1 MYSDDE
7 PRATPTVTATVD
19 LCTLGLEHED
29 AVSATVLELF
39 QLIRISTANP
49 QQRFVL
55 APTE

>member
-7 PRATPTVTATVD
+7 PLSTPTVTATVD
-19 LCTLGLEHED
+19 LRTLRLEHED
-29 AVSATVLELF
+29 AVSATVPELF